1 MTSPAS
7 PPTRPFNFSAG
18 PAILPREVFER
29 ASEAVLE
36 LRTGGHA
43 PDGAGIGL
51 SLLEISHR
59 SKEFSDVHEQAI
71 ALAHEV
77 LHIPS
82 DTHQILLLPGGATQQ
97 FAMVPQ
103 NLRRD
108 GKAMVYV
115 DTGAWSTKAIAEA
128 RIQGPTEVLASSK
141 DVGYTRV
148 PDFDPA
154 AAEGASYLHLTTNET
169 IHGVEYG
176 SIPEVDDVPIVIDA
190 SSHIGS
196 RPMDLHRV
204 ALGYAGVQKNLGCSG
219 LCLVWIRKDLLDLEP
234 VAPTA
239 KFFRYAS
246 HAKANSLLNTP
257 NTFGVLVLKLVLE
270 WLRDQGGVE
279 AMAKRNVA
287 KAAKLYAQL
296 DASSLFAAH
305 AEPGHRSNMNI
316 TFMLSGAPESQR
328 DGMTAR
334 FIDEAAAAGLVNLK
348 GHRSIGGC
356 RASIYNAFP
365 QEGVDAL
372 VEFMRAF
379 EAKG

>member
-1 MTSPAS
+1 MSPAS
-7 PPTRPFNFSAG
+7 RPFNFSAG
-18 PAILPREVFER
+18 PAILPDEVFER
-29 ASEAVLE
+29 ASEAVKE
-36 LRTGGHA
+36 LRQNGHA
-43 PDGAGIGL
+43 PGAPGIGL

-59 SKEFSDVHEQAI
+59 SKEFGAVHEAAI

-77 LHIPS
+77 LRIPE

-115 DTGAWSTKAIAEA
+115 DTGAWAGKAIAEA

-141 DVGYTRV
+141 ATGYDRV
-148 PDFDPA
+148 PDFDPS
-154 AAEGASYLHLTTNET
+154 AAEGASFLHLTTNET
-169 IHGVEYG
+169 IQGVEYG

-204 ALGYAGVQKNLGCSG
+204 ALGYAGTQKNLGCSG

-234 VAPTA
+234 VAPVA
-239 KFFRYAS
+239 KFFRYQS
-246 HAKANSLLNTP
+246 HAKTNSLLNTP
-257 NTFGVLVLKLVLE
+257 NTFGTLVLKLVLE
-270 WLRDQGGVE
+270 WLRDQGGVD
-279 AMAKRNVA
+279 AMAKRNVS
-287 KAAKLYAQL
+287 KATTLYEAL
-296 DASSLFAAH
+296 DASSLFSAMAQ
-305 AEPGHRSNMNI
+305 PGHRSNMNV
-316 TFMLSGAPESQR
+316 TFTLNGAPEAER
-328 DGMTAR
+328 DALTAR
-334 FIDEAAAAGLVNLK
+334 FLSEAGKAGLVNLK
-348 GHRSIGGC
+348 GHRSVGGC

-365 QEGVDAL
+365 AEGVDAL

-379 EAKG
+379 EKRA